1 MRLCKKNSYILAL
14 LLVSEAIADISEE
27 QIDGLFDKITSYRRT
42 YESTKL
48 PQPSTNNNQ
57 TSQVASDVIVKYC
70 RYSGAAYKLLGL
82 TWKCSE
88 NCESEDT
95 RGTVVDYQWA
105 VPDAPSHGF
114 VAHKDDTREIIVSW
128 RGSTVLMDWIAD
140 FSFAP
145 VIWPAEIDGSMVHTG
160 FLGAY
165 KGASEKIKHVL
176 RGLVERHPDYKIVLT
191 GHSLGGAQAALAA
204 ADIVLSHPEWT
215 SKLELYTYGE
225 PRVGNSVFANWLSSQ
240 PIPMYRVVYRG
251 DLVSQVPFRQM
262 GYQHHA
268 QEVWY
273 CGNSSVC
280 ASNTNEQEPLRFCGQ
295 NGENASCQA
304 SIQTLKLSVVNHLQ
318 YPGLS
323 YDVLYFF
330 LGNINILK

>member
-1 MRLCKKNSYILAL
+1 MAL
-14 LLVSEAIADISEE
+14 LLASKAIVADVPEK
-27 QIDGLFDKITSYRRT
+27 QINGLYEKVTSYRRI

-48 PQPSTNNNQ
+48 PLPSTNNSQ
-57 TSQVASDVIVKYC
+57 TTQVTSDTIVKYC
-70 RYSGAAYKLLGL
+70 RYSGAAYKLLGS
-82 TWKCSE
+82 TWRCSE

-105 VPDAPSHGF
+105 VPNAPSHGF

-145 VIWPAEIDGSMVHTG
+145 VIWPAELDGSMVHTG

-165 KGASEKIKHVL
+165 KGAAEKIKHVL
-176 RGLVERHPDYKIVLT
+176 KELVEQHPDYKIVLT
-191 GHSLGGAQAALAA
+191 GHSLGGAEAALAA
-204 ADIVLSHPEWT
+204 ADIVLTHPEWIN
-215 SKLELYTYGE
+215 KLELYTYGE
-225 PRVGNSVFANWLSSQ
+225 PRTGNSVFANWLSSQ
-240 PIPMYRVVYRG
+240 PFPMYRVVYRG

-268 QEVWY
+268 QEAWY
-273 CGNSSVC
+273 CGNSTTS
-280 ASNTNEQEPLRFCGQ
+280 ASNVNGQEPLRFCGQ
-295 NGENASCQA
+295 NSENISCQA

-330 LGNINILK
+330 LGNIHMLA